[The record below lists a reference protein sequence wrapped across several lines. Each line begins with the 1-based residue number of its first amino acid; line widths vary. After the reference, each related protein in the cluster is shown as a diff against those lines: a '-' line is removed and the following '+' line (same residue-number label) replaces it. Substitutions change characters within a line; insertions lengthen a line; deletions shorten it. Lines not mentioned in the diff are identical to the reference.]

1 MRTKIDFGIDLG
13 TTNSAIAKM
22 ENGKPMIVT
31 TGRADII
38 PSCVA
43 IQNGGRILVG
53 DRGKT
58 IFTQEKEKELTHTWS
73 LNGKCQI
80 HLLTKALI

>member
-43 IQNGGRILVG
+43 IQNGGRI
-53 DRGKT
+53 
-58 IFTQEKEKELTHTWS
+58 
-73 LNGKCQI
+73 NGKCQI